1 MDPPHL
7 HVRGVC
13 GLHRDFTD
21 GWEDVVG
28 VENAAQ
34 VLGRDGDG
42 ELEDS
47 LFLLVGQMQPL

>member
-7 HVRGVC
+7 HVRVVC
-13 GLHRDFTD
+13 GLHRDFTN

-42 ELEDS
+42 ELEDP